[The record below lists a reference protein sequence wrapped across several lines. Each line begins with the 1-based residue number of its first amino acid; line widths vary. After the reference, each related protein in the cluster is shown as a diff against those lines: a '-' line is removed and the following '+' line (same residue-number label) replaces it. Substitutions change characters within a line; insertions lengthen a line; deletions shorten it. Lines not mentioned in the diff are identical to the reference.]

1 MMDGSGVARRIPV
14 PVPGRAVA
22 CLFETVL
29 LDDGQLQVYNEAGGW
44 TLLGTLPFGGAT
56 PAQSISVGQLKAKYA
71 K

>member
-1 MMDGSGVARRIPV
+1 MLTGSGVVSRIPV

-29 LDDGQLQVYNEAGGW
+29 LDNGQLRRYTEGEGW
-44 TLLGTLPFGGAT
+44 TLYGTLPFDLAT
-56 PAQSISVGQLKAKYA
+56 PAQGISIGQLKAKYA